1 MHLNNMKYLKNEQN
15 DCAPVIILV
24 RPQLSEN
31 MGMVARA
38 MMNCG
43 LTTLRL
49 VCPRESHLSD
59 KAVSASSGASSI
71 LEQAGVFDTLD
82 DALAD
87 IQFVLATT
95 ARSREMVKLIYTPDF
110 AQKELSKRIQAA
122 QKCAVLFGPERT
134 GLENDDLVMADGLI
148 HIPLNPKHTSLNLSQ
163 AVLLIGY
170 EWYKGLVAQKCHLET
185 NGSQVADKAELNH
198 FLLHLEQSLTSN
210 GYFQFPDKEER
221 MKRNLRDIFTRSS
234 LTTSEI
240 KTLYRVV
247 EFLKK
252 S

>member
-87 IQFVLATT
+87 IQFV
-95 ARSREMVKLIYTPDF
+95 
-110 AQKELSKRIQAA
+110 
-122 QKCAVLFGPERT
+122 
-134 GLENDDLVMADGLI
+134 
-148 HIPLNPKHTSLNLSQ
+148 
-163 AVLLIGY
+163 
-170 EWYKGLVAQKCHLET
+170 
-185 NGSQVADKAELNH
+185 
-198 FLLHLEQSLTSN
+198 
-210 GYFQFPDKEER
+210 
-221 MKRNLRDIFTRSS
+221 
-234 LTTSEI
+234 
-240 KTLYRVV
+240 
-247 EFLKK
+247 
-252 S
+252 